1 MSSSVRAAWL
11 LRSRNRPNSFDLPRD
26 VEIDAISRYV
36 DRFTTQSVD
45 DYLTL
50 DLRLGW
56 RPKENLDIALMGQNL
71 LDDTHVEFDPTGVG
85 SVPTRIQRGAYAK
98 VTWRF

>member
-1 MSSSVRAAWL
+1 M
-11 LRSRNRPNSFDLPRD
+11 
-26 VEIDAISRYV
+26 RYA

-45 DYLTL
+45 DYRTL

-56 RPKENLDIALMGQNL
+56 QPKENLDISIVGQNL
-71 LDDTHVEFDPTGVG
+71 LDDAHSAFDPTLIAF
-85 SVPTRIQRGAYAK
+85 VPTKVQRGVLAK